1 MSLRPVSCF
10 CLACV
15 NVVLKSW
22 QRQKCLLFVLLAS
35 TCVPPSFVL
44 FLSCLRQ
51 RRPKIMAAP
60 KVSSFCLACVN
71 VCPSVHC
78 LVFVLL
84 ASTCVRSRGLRE
96 GEISRK
102 SGPFAAFTSPC
113 VTSSHGLQFWPRA
126 APGDFG
132 GPKMQHSHSFAL
144 TRLWSEVTLCPFAHL
159 ANLLCE
165 RRLKFVQIGNL

>member
-1 MSLRPVSCF
+1 MSFEICTDWESIRKV
-10 CLACV
+10 CV
-15 NVVLKSW
+15 
-22 QRQKCLLFVLLAS
+22 F
-35 TCVPPSFVL
+35 
-44 FLSCLRQ
+44 
-51 RRPKIMAAP
+51 
-60 KVSSFCLACVN
+60 
-71 VCPSVHC
+71 
-78 LVFVLL
+78 
-84 ASTCVRSRGLRE
+84 RSRGLRE
-96 GEISRK
+96 GISGK

-165 RRLKFVQIGNL
+165 GRSKFSQIGNL